1 MGRMLMGHRDGH
13 EWYWQA
19 QPNWDL
25 KHLLSKLSQ
34 PLGRLTLCDQEHIKM
49 HVKATFNLEKLK
61 KTDSAL
67 SNQIN
72 TLLMKLHRVFSLVR
86 FIPVSI

>member
-19 QPNWDL
+19 QPSWDL

-34 PLGRLTLCDQEHIKM
+34 PLGRLTLCDQEHI
-49 HVKATFNLEKLK
+49 
-61 KTDSAL
+61 
-67 SNQIN
+67 
-72 TLLMKLHRVFSLVR
+72 
-86 FIPVSI
+86 